1 MKMLDPDLLRTFLAF
16 ADSGSLAQAASVV
29 GRSPSAVTAQMQRLE
44 EAVGEP
50 LLAPQGRSRGLTPT
64 GEELVGYAR
73 RILAAH
79 REAWLGLKG
88 AKADGR
94 IAIGTTQDFADSG
107 LPDLLR
113 AFAESHP
120 RVRIELRVGRSA
132 ELAHALQGGS
142 LDLAIV
148 MRQAATPDEIG
159 MLREPMMWLCS
170 QKGLA
175 ARQDELPLAL
185 LDPHCGFR
193 EAAISALDAA
203 GRRYRI
209 AAGSGSLAGL
219 RTAVNAGIALTL
231 RTARFAH
238 SGIVEA
244 PHAFDLPPVP
254 VAEFAVRLR
263 ADAESPARDLGALLG
278 AGLALPGLFGREPS
292 IVRRGA
298 KEKADL
304 AVGLE

>member
-1 MKMLDPDLLRTFLAF
+1 MKTLDPDLLRTFLAF
-16 ADSGSLAQAASVV
+16 ADGGSLAQAASIV

-50 LLAPQGRSRGLTPT
+50 LLAPQGRGRSLTPT
-64 GEELVGYAR
+64 GEELVGHAR

-132 ELAHALQGGS
+132 ELAQALQGGS
-142 LDLAIV
+142 LDLAVV

-193 EAAISALDAA
+193 EAAISALDSA

-209 AAGSGSLAGL
+209 AASSASLAGL
-219 RTAVNAGIALTL
+219 RTAVKAGIALTL

-244 PHAFDLPPVP
+244 PRTFDLPPVP
-254 VAEFAVRLR
+254 VAEFAIRLR
-263 ADAESPARDLGALLG
+263 ADAENPARDLAALLG
-278 AGLALPGLFGREPS
+278 TGLAVPGLFG
-292 IVRRGA
+292 
-298 KEKADL
+298 
-304 AVGLE
+304 